1 MVLLLGLIIILVR
14 GFTPGTSALAGSWC
28 KLYYDGEGAAVHM
41 ALTEFGASKGF
52 TMINRKANLAA
63 VSLLVIVL
71 SNMVTL
77 GEGSIYKMMADA
89 MGWNDGWESKGI
101 TFGIKSKGMT
111 AIIPI
116 PLPIPI
122 FTKEKKGGG
131 SKGDSGG
138 GDKGSG
144 GGDKGGDKGGEGG
157 GWETP

>member
-1 MVLLLGLIIILVR
+1 
-14 GFTPGTSALAGSWC
+14 
-28 KLYYDGEGAAVHM
+28 
-41 ALTEFGASKGF
+41 
-52 TMINRKANLAA
+52 MINRKANLAA

-144 GGDKGGDKGGEGG
+144 GGDKGGDKGGDGG

>member
-1 MVLLLGLIIILVR
+1 
-14 GFTPGTSALAGSWC
+14 
-28 KLYYDGEGAAVHM
+28 
-41 ALTEFGASKGF
+41 
-52 TMINRKANLAA
+52 MINRKANLAA
-63 VSLLVIVL
+63 VSLLVIIL
-71 SNMVTL
+71 STMVTL
-77 GEGSIYKMMADA
+77 GEGSIYKMMAEA

-138 GDKGSG
+138 GDKG
-144 GGDKGGDKGGEGG
+144 GGDKGGEGG